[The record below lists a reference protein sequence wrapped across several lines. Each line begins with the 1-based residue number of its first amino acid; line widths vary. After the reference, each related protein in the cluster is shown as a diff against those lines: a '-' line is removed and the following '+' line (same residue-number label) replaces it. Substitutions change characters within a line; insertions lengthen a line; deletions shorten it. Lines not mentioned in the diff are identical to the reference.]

1 MSDVQSR
8 LVRIIIDPEKAAPG
22 EYVIGGVRIVEA
34 DDDAALGR
42 ELRTKEVRV
51 HSEREAAVLR
61 AQIAESDFLEELT
74 DAA

>member
-1 MSDVQSR
+1 MTDSR

-34 DDDAALGR
+34 GDDAALGR

-51 HSEREAAVLR
+51 HSETEASSLR
-61 AQIAESDFLEELT
+61 ALIAENDELELVA
-74 DAA
+74 DA